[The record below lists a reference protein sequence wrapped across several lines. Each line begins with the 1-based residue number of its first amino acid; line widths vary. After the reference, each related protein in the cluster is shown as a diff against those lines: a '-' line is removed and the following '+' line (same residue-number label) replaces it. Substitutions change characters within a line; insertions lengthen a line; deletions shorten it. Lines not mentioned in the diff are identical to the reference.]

1 MYDAD
6 GKEILSPAAQIDD
19 AEYLRRCA
27 LELTANEMPAPPRPP
42 APRANYVTYKALG
55 RTLEKIGRL
64 VGQVVRESTEPLERK
79 IAELEQGQVHMA
91 GTYKAGQ
98 RYRQNGLV
106 SFQGGLWLC
115 LADTDTRP
123 GGGSPAWRL
132 AVKKG
137 SAA

>member
-1 MYDAD
+1 MQWEPKPD
-6 GKEILSPAAQIDD
+6 SPAALLDEFEHR
-19 AEYLRRCA
+19 AFMERCA
-27 LELTANEMPAPPRPP
+27 KELAVNEPPPRAV
-42 APRANYVTYKALG
+42 APIRSGITQRQLDKRIGDLLKRMGEILGKELRAL
-55 RTLEKIGRL
+55 
-64 VGQVVRESTEPLERK
+64 RER

-123 GGGSPAWRL
+123 GSGSPAWRL
-132 AVKKG
+132 AVKRGDAK
-137 SAA
+137 

>member
-1 MYDAD
+1 MALD
-6 GKEILSPAAQIDD
+6 GKPLGPNALADEKEHRAFMEKCGRDLTVNEPPKRQPSPAPQ
-19 AEYLRRCA
+19 
-27 LELTANEMPAPPRPP
+27 
-42 APRANYVTYKALG
+42 YVTQRELG
-55 RTLEKIGRL
+55 PLLEKIGRAVAAEL
-64 VGQVVRESTEPLERK
+64 KPLRQR

-123 GGGSPAWRL
+123 GSGSPAWRL
-132 AVKKG
+132 AVKRGDAK
-137 SAA
+137 

>member
-1 MYDAD
+1 MTYDS
-6 GKEILSPAAQIDD
+6 KPLSPNALADD
-19 AEYLRRCA
+19 EYLASVAKDLGTNEWKPPLPPQRAGITEKDLDRRLSKLA
-27 LELTANEMPAPPRPP
+27 
-42 APRANYVTYKALG
+42 VTIGKAV
-55 RTLEKIGRL
+55 R
-64 VGQVVRESTEPLERK
+64 QMVVEPLQKK
-79 IAELEQGQVHMA
+79 IAELEQKQLHMA